1 MIIQRIFKLVCVYFS
16 SICMLGG
23 GLHWAFFFTI
33 TAQVVSFDVYA
44 LDQLKAELD
53 AKYQLDTPKNV
64 DGTDLYQKLINN
76 KDKGLIS
83 TKNIE
88 MEILSRP
95 VGAGSTVDTSQYND
109 IDFHQEFEKYMGE
122 GITSGTP
129 KAPTMTD
136 GNIDV
141 EYYEKA
147 GATLTRDEDGHLIV
161 NDVPESERGEKIT
174 SIKSNEVFTNQ
185 QQRSDESF
193 NAPSNYGDETA
204 FKDDLKV
211 QYDKASDGK
220 TMNSEAYRAILKSNV
235 DNPAPKIRSDSYFLA
250 ETNNAIS
257 DAKNGEGIW
266 DQSCVD
272 ETTTETEQKQ
282 IPVWQQ
288 KICQKPNHQN
298 FDFCEITRELEYN
311 PAYVEGVTPRY
322 VEKYIQY
329 PEGCADKVGWK
340 PICPDNTTCTL
351 DSSSA
356 TPNEASSLSTKS
368 ILAESSDSSTKM
380 LMSKASEQNSSVSD
394 DVQSASMSASSVTVE
409 QRLIVVQHFPG
420 EPHSGLEPWI
430 PGPGYVEEFSGM
442 EWMATSC
449 GEYDNNSSICLM
461 EEIPCEKQT
470 GIGNDFEYSKNVTYV
485 TGDLEYKQL
494 RGLAYAGSYGV
505 EYVVEKD
512 DVIYTLTEC
521 DVNNYAHNLFSF
533 SCTATPRVSEL
544 CKNNVC
550 PTIPSC
556 TTYIPTSEVTPFC
569 TFSEWEVIDQGTNS
583 HTQDVITK
591 LPRMFESDPNP
602 AALYGGDAKGEGQYH
617 VATWKINAKNYSCD
631 PLKGNDYCVQVLNTS
646 TQKYEE
652 QCYNYQEFKNLDGS
666 CGQYE
671 NNSRC
676 EKTGDSCAEGWYDE
690 VNDICFMYSND
701 YRCDVSTPFE
711 ITKTKTTNVCAG
723 MLPCMGDDCAYG
735 DEETSDDFEKAVLMG
750 SIAQT
755 VDDDSTCAAE
765 DPSTCEIFPGES
777 EYCSWEVSGM
787 GNNCCEAPAGV
798 NYLEMAAMGYKMM
811 QSETFK
817 NVSSSLSGGVTDQ
830 IGGLYTDFTS
840 MLVDG
845 WNSGATA
852 VVDFTSS
859 VMGDPEFMQG
869 VADTFQVGAGE
880 AAKKGVVSG
889 LMHEME
895 QQVFTFLNDLLP
907 DAMAEMMFQE
917 ASAEMVDAGVAEVG
931 DTVLSDGAAQF
942 LSILS
947 FVGMLYTIY
956 NVVMLLA
963 NLLTQCDENE
973 QDMGVKLAQ
982 KQCFAVGNKYCAKK
996 VLGVCYLRRQDWC
1009 CYSSMLSRIIADQ
1022 GSKQLGKDMSSCPGF
1037 TIEEFGQIDFDRL
1050 DLSEWLSTMY
1060 EADILSTSG
1069 YDIERLTGT
1078 GRMFGN
1084 VSCEG
1089 SDDPE
1094 CTEKERKN
1102 AEERAGEQFSGD
1114 ASDTANQL
1122 KETFDPEQIDCSVY
1136 PRPMI
1141 CELNGN

>member
-76 KDKGLIS
+76 KDKGPIS
-83 TKNIE
+83 TKDIE
-88 MEILSRP
+88 VEILSRP
-95 VGAGSTVDTSQYND
+95 VGAGSTVDTSQYNE

-235 DNPAPKIRSDSYFLA
+235 DNPAPKISSNSYFLA

-272 ETTTETEQKQ
+272 KTTTETEQRN
-282 IPVWQQ
+282 IPVWEP
-288 KICQKPNHQN
+288 KICQRPNHQN
-298 FDFCEITRELEYN
+298 NDFCEVTRVLEKQSDLVKVDFQARFAYSWGN
-311 PAYVEGVTPRY
+311 SLRVSVNFSEGTSQPISPSDPEMISGTVEYAEDIDSLDYAFFCGATTSNVRFIEASNWAGSPLADKRDTSIETTIIQEPSCANGLVGIFKVRDTRSSGDKAYDLTGDFSFQIQTSDYKEVYTESPA
-322 VEKYIQY
+322 
-329 PEGCADKVGWK
+329 GCASSVGWK
-340 PICPDNTTCTL
+340 P
-351 DSSSA
+351 
-356 TPNEASSLSTKS
+356 
-368 ILAESSDSSTKM
+368 
-380 LMSKASEQNSSVSD
+380 
-394 DVQSASMSASSVTVE
+394 
-409 QRLIVVQHFPG
+409 
-420 EPHSGLEPWI
+420 
-430 PGPGYVEEFSGM
+430 GPY
-442 EWMATSC
+442 
-449 GEYDNNSSICLM
+449 
-461 EEIPCEKQT
+461 PCE
-470 GIGNDFEYSKNVTYV
+470 GDNCYDSGYEKN
-485 TGDLEYKQL
+485 
-494 RGLAYAGSYGV
+494 S
-505 EYVVEKD
+505 
-512 DVIYTLTEC
+512 
-521 DVNNYAHNLFSF
+521 
-533 SCTATPRVSEL
+533 
-544 CKNNVC
+544 
-550 PTIPSC
+550 
-556 TTYIPTSEVTPFC
+556 FC
-569 TFSEWEVIDQGTNS
+569 TFDQWEVVDQGVAGYP
-583 HTQDVITK
+583 QWVIETLK
-591 LPRMFESDPNP
+591 PLYSEDPNP
-602 AALYGGDAKGEGQYH
+602 VALYGGDADGEGEYH
-617 VATWKINAKNYSCD
+617 VGTWKINAENYSCD
-631 PLKGNDYCVQVLNTS
+631 PLKGNEYCVQVLNAE
-646 TQKYEE
+646 TQSFQE
-652 QCYNYQEFKNLDGS
+652 QCYNYNEFTELDGS

-755 VDDDSTCAAE
+755 VDDDSTCASE
-765 DPSTCEIFPGES
+765 DPATCEIFPGEL

-798 NYLEMAAMGYKMM
+798 NYLEMAAVGYKMM

-840 MLVDG
+840 MLVEG

-852 VVDFTSS
+852 VVDFASS

-869 VADTFQVGAGE
+869 VADTFQIGAGQ
-880 AAKKGVVSG
+880 AAGKGVVAG
-889 LMHEME
+889 LMHQMQ
-895 QQVFTFLNDLLP
+895 QQVFSYLNDLLP
-907 DAMAEMMFQE
+907 DALADMLFQE
-917 ASAEMVDAGVAEVG
+917 ATDEMVEKGTAEVG
-931 DTVLSDGAAQF
+931 ETLLSDGASQF

-1037 TIEEFGQIDFDRL
+1037 TIAEFGQIDFDRL

-1102 AEERAGEQFSGD
+1102 AEERAGEQFTGD